1 MDFVE
6 SSEIDDLKAKPTF
19 KQLRKIEMEKRTK
32 VMAESLD
39 AGKTGPKPKHNF
51 ETMKIGETKPFPDGV
66 KTSSLRVMLSI
77 KGAENNM
84 KFSVSG
90 TNKTVTRIE

>member
-1 MDFVE
+1 MSVFDNLGN
-6 SSEIDDLKAKPTF
+6 DDQPVKP
-19 KQLRKIEMEKRTK
+19 K
-32 VMAESLD
+32 S
-39 AGKTGPKPKHNF
+39 KTGPKSKHNF

-90 TNKTVTRIE
+90 TNKTVTRIS